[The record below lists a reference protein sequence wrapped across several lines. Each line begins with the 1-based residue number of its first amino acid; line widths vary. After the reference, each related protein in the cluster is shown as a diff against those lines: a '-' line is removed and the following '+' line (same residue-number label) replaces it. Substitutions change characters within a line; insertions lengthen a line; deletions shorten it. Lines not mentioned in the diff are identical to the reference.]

1 MHLRR
6 WISVVAAV
14 GMLAHTV
21 AVVRHDGAM
30 LSALLQLPRLTAD
43 LARICHGGEA
53 MGPSLGGAQ
62 SPYDAQA
69 NCPICSGLG
78 PLFFVLPFARVPRRG
93 DDLPAAGAS
102 LFASQAVSA
111 AGLALRPP
119 VRGPPLPA

>member
-1 MHLRR
+1 MMHLRR

-21 AVVRHDGAM
+21 ALVRHDAAM
-30 LSALLQLPRLTAD
+30 LTALLQLPMLTAD

-53 MGPSLGGAQ
+53 MAPSVGDAQ

-78 PLFFVLPFARVPRRG
+78 PLVFVLPVVRVPLRG
-93 DDLPAAGAS
+93 DLAAQRATP
-102 LFASQAVSA
+102 FPSQAVSTA
-111 AGLALRPP
+111 RLALRPP

>member
-1 MHLRR
+1 MMHLRR
-6 WISVVAAV
+6 WISVAAAV

-21 AVVRHDGAM
+21 AVVRHDAAM

-78 PLFFVLPFARVPRRG
+78 PLFCVLPFARIALRG
-93 DDLPAAGAS
+93 GLPAAGAS

>member
-1 MHLRR
+1 MMHLRR
-6 WISVVAAV
+6 WISVVAVV

-21 AVVRHDGAM
+21 ALVRHDAAM

-53 MGPSLGGAQ
+53 MGRSVGDAEN
-62 SPYDAQA
+62 PYDAQA

-78 PLFFVLPFARVPRRG
+78 PLVFVLPVVRVPLRA
-93 DDLPAAGAS
+93 DLAAQRAT
-102 LFASQAVSA
+102 LFPSQPVSVV
-111 AGLALRPP
+111 GLALRPP

>member
-21 AVVRHDGAM
+21 AVVRHDAAM

-78 PLFFVLPFARVPRRG
+78 PLVFVLPFARVALRG
-93 DDLPAAGAS
+93 GLPAAGAG

>member
-21 AVVRHDGAM
+21 AVVRHDAAM

-53 MGPSLGGAQ
+53 MTPSVGGAQ

-78 PLFFVLPFARVPRRG
+78 PLFFVLPFARVALRG
-93 DDLPAAGAS
+93 DLPAAGAS
-102 LFASQAVSA
+102 LFTSQAVSA

>member
-78 PLFFVLPFARVPRRG
+78 PLFFVLPVARVPLRG
-93 DDLPAAGAS
+93 GLPAAGAS

>member
-14 GMLAHTV
+14 GMLAHTI

-62 SPYDAQA
+62 SPYDA
-69 NCPICSGLG
+69 
-78 PLFFVLPFARVPRRG
+78 
-93 DDLPAAGAS
+93 
-102 LFASQAVSA
+102 
-111 AGLALRPP
+111 
-119 VRGPPLPA
+119 